1 VIRVTPSYG
10 ELWFNACMRWIA
22 ARSRNGGGHG
32 DAAMSRNL
40 ETSRLYDQGMIDDRN
55 LRPLAIAFATILM
68 AWMLVFG
75 LVFVSAQIVA
85 QSRHLADGSAPAIST
100 TVR

>member
-1 VIRVTPSYG
+1 
-10 ELWFNACMRWIA
+10 MRWIA
-22 ARSRNGGGHG
+22 AGSRNGGGHG
-32 DAAMSRNL
+32 DAAMSRNQ
-40 ETSRLYDQGMIDDRN
+40 ESHDLYDQGMIDDRN

-75 LVFVSAQIVA
+75 LVFVSAKMVT
-85 QSRHLADGSAPAIST
+85 QSHHLAASSAPAISV